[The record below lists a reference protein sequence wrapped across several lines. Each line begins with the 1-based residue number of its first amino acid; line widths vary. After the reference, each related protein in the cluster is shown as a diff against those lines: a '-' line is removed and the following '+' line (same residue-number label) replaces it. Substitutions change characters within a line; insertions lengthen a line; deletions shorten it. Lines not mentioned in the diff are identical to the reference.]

1 MMNDFRRLRVAT
13 AIFQGICAGDWK
25 FDVKEKSWDDMA
37 IERAL
42 ELADKLLEKY
52 HSGDQ

>member
-1 MMNDFRRLRVAT
+1 MSRIEIAT
-13 AIFQGICAGDWK
+13 RILQGMCAGDWK
-25 FDVKEKSWDDMA
+25 FDIKDKTWDEVA

-52 HSGDQ
+52 HGMNH

>member
-1 MMNDFRRLRVAT
+1 MTRIEIAT
-13 AIFQGICAGDWK
+13 RILQGMCAGDWK
-25 FDVKEKSWDDMA
+25 FDIKDKTWDDVA

-52 HSGDQ
+52 HGMNH

>member
-1 MMNDFRRLRVAT
+1 MSRIEIATRLL
-13 AIFQGICAGDWK
+13 QGMCAGDWK
-25 FDVKEKSWDDMA
+25 FDVKDKTWDDVA

-52 HSGDQ
+52 HGMNH